1 LTLSV
6 EKTKIL
12 LMRFK
17 VVTERPPIIKINGEN
32 IRRRQVIKYLGVLF
46 ECGLRIN
53 KHVQETV
60 QKCRNLFNT
69 LAKVA
74 KAKWGLG
81 QAAIRTLY
89 KGMFQP
95 MTTYVTAD

>member
-1 LTLSV
+1 
-6 EKTKIL
+6 
-12 LMRFK
+12 
-17 VVTERPPIIKINGEN
+17 
-32 IRRRQVIKYLGVLF
+32 VLF

-53 KHVQETV
+53 KHVQETAR
-60 QKCRNLFNT
+60 KCRNLFNI

-74 KAKWGLG
+74 KAKWGFG

-95 MTTYVTAD
+95 MTTYVTAGWSDFLNGKTMKILIKLQRMALLQVTKA